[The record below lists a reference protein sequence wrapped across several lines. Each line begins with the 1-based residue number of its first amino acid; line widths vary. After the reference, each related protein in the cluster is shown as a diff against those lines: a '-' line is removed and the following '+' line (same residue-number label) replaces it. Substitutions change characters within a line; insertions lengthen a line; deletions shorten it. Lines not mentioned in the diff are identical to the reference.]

1 MPPAPEAP
9 QNRLFN
15 LYAGSFFEI
24 RRISPR
30 DTPRLPIGC
39 AASPKVCPRTFQQ
52 GRHASV
58 PGRPRGLPGHR
69 VAAGSGGEGNAW
81 PAAPNASPSP
91 VPRSPLSIP
100 FGVALPHALCYTVP
114 SLFDR
119 LYPVISRRGRGREG
133 NPAPSR
139 AACPAGMYGVRMAG
153 HVQDA
158 TVPLSRA
165 NARGGGVHLRSLTAP
180 ARAAAFAPDH
190 SCLPMPPPGAWAFLS
205 LPFLGRRISPP
216 PPPRFPRT
224 PRATDK
230 GIWRNI
236 P

>member
-52 GRHASV
+52 GRHAYAPPARSTF
-58 PGRPRGLPGHR
+58 
-69 VAAGSGGEGNAW
+69 SGF
-81 PAAPNASPSP
+81 
-91 VPRSPLSIP
+91 VFL
-100 FGVALPHALCYTVP
+100 GVVLPHALCYTVP

-119 LYPVISRRGRGREG
+119 LYPVTSRRGRGREG